1 MLRQITSFQEAQMP
15 KTIGTSELQ
24 EKLNT
29 AHSSGLTWREIAAL
43 YDLNVRYVYDLAMHN
58 KEPKSPQVRRRFG
71 LAAICQKC
79 HQHVPRQHPTPP
91 AWVTEAA
98 DWLAERD
105 IP

>member
-43 YDLNVRYVYDLAMHN
+43 YDLNVCYVYDLAMHN
-58 KEPKSPQVRRRFG
+58 KEPKSPQVRLGCDLPEVSPTRPAPASHAARLGHGSGG
-71 LAAICQKC
+71 LVSGTFI
-79 HQHVPRQHPTPP
+79 VIT
-91 AWVTEAA
+91 
-98 DWLAERD
+98 
-105 IP
+105 